1 MLVLSRKVNESV
13 TIGDDVKIT
22 ILSIDAD
29 RVKLGIEAPKDMRVY
44 RFETVKKVQVENRA
58 AANVNVNIV
67 GLANMKTQIQHKD
80 VPGTPEGMAA
90 DEAQPEG
97 SGPEQN

>member
-22 ILSIDAD
+22 ILSIDSD

-44 RFETVKKVQVENRA
+44 RYETVKKVQVENQA

-67 GLANMKTQIQHKD
+67 GLANMKSQLRKKENLISSD
-80 VPGTPEGMAA
+80 DPAGGEVRDW
-90 DEAQPEG
+90 DE
-97 SGPEQN
+97 

>member
-22 ILSIDAD
+22 ILSIDSD

-44 RFETVKKVQVENRA
+44 RYETVKKVQVENRA
-58 AANVNVNIV
+58 AANVNINIV

-80 VPGTPEGMAA
+80 AEEKPDHAVAEDARPQEG
-90 DEAQPEG
+90 D
-97 SGPEQN
+97 SDQN

>member
-13 TIGDDVKIT
+13 TIGDDVRIT

-29 RVKLGIEAPKDMRVY
+29 RVKLGIEAPRDMRVY
-44 RFETVKKVQVENRA
+44 RYETVKKVQVENRA

-67 GLANMKTQIQHKD
+67 GLANMKNQIQHKD
-80 VPGTPEGMAA
+80 GEEAKADADSDPGQ
-90 DEAQPEG
+90 D
-97 SGPEQN
+97 